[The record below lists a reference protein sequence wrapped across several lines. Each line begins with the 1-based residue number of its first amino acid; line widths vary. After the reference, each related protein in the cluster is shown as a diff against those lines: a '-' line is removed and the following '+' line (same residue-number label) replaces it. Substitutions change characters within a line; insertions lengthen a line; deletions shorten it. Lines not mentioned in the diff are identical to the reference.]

1 MLQHVIEADE
11 PHVHAH
17 ARQRLQNAV
26 IRIRLLVRQRV
37 GDRVGHPRTHLAPA
51 VQDRHVEH
59 AAGRLAVGAV
69 VDVAELVGDVG
80 DGIDE
85 LRELRGQRQ
94 VSAVAHAGD
103 RGTQDG
109 TTGLAPVVPC
119 LDARVVALVERVGE
133 EIRQETT
140 LRVLHARDVRDHAG
154 RGAVT
159 DRTDDSIQ
167 AQILETIL
175 VRLGTDPLVTQ
186 EHHRFLA
193 GGVGHVGE
201 LLDIGANETGE
212 EVDPVALGLA
222 RHAPRGVIGAAIYE
236 VFGTQAVAVLLLEVV
251 ERGRAHGA
259 GASEPVHDLLALLL
273 VEQQRELVEE
283 RRETHDIHLRVVLE
297 PLLERVEHELARR
310 RVVDIERN
318 LVLLVAPPVRQVV
331 VHLDRIPDDVREER
345 DRVLV
350 HQFRAGDMHGI
361 GVLIKRPQGGIH
373 DLIGGAVHDFPVLVR
388 VGVTVRLE
396 LLLEEAVHQ
405 GNIHDVRFRQD
416 APGEQVHLRGLV
428 HVQRDPL
435 VVCTGRE
442 VGAVDLLAERE
453 HGLVKVCAVGITDG
467 ISAPQFGKF
476 LGFFSEVLFT
486 GQCEAASAGHGFSF
500 LGTVIGERYMGDE
513 ITKADEMAGIIAGP
527 LDPDCANP

>member
-1 MLQHVIEADE
+1 M
-11 PHVHAH
+11 
-17 ARQRLQNAV
+17 
-26 IRIRLLVRQRV
+26 
-37 GDRVGHPRTHLAPA
+37 
-51 VQDRHVEH
+51 
-59 AAGRLAVGAV
+59 
-69 VDVAELVGDVG
+69 
-80 DGIDE
+80 
-85 LRELRGQRQ
+85 
-94 VSAVAHAGD
+94 
-103 RGTQDG
+103 
-109 TTGLAPVVPC
+109 
-119 LDARVVALVERVGE
+119 
-133 EIRQETT
+133 
-140 LRVLHARDVRDHAG
+140 
-154 RGAVT
+154 
-159 DRTDDSIQ
+159 
-167 AQILETIL
+167 
-175 VRLGTDPLVTQ
+175 
-186 EHHRFLA
+186 
-193 GGVGHVGE
+193 GHVGE

-222 RHAPRGVIGAAIYE
+222 RHAPRRVIGAAIYE
-236 VFGTQAVAVLLLEVV
+236 VFGAQAVAVLLLEVV

-350 HQFRAGDMHGI
+350 HRRRAGDMHGI

-388 VGVTVRLE
+388 VGVEVRLE

-435 VVCTGRE
+435 VVRAGRE
-442 VGAVDLLAERE
+442 VGRVDLHTQRHDLVVQLRAIRVANRVGTPQPGQFRGLLRE
-453 HGLVKVCAVGITDG
+453 VR
-467 ISAPQFGKF
+467 
-476 LGFFSEVLFT
+476 FT
-486 GQCEAASAGHGFSF
+486 RNRKTARS
-500 LGTVIGERYMGDE
+500 
-513 ITKADEMAGIIAGP
+513 
-527 LDPDCANP
+527 

>member
-1 MLQHVIEADE
+1 M
-11 PHVHAH
+11 
-17 ARQRLQNAV
+17 
-26 IRIRLLVRQRV
+26 
-37 GDRVGHPRTHLAPA
+37 
-51 VQDRHVEH
+51 
-59 AAGRLAVGAV
+59 
-69 VDVAELVGDVG
+69 
-80 DGIDE
+80 
-85 LRELRGQRQ
+85 
-94 VSAVAHAGD
+94 
-103 RGTQDG
+103 
-109 TTGLAPVVPC
+109 
-119 LDARVVALVERVGE
+119 
-133 EIRQETT
+133 
-140 LRVLHARDVRDHAG
+140 
-154 RGAVT
+154 
-159 DRTDDSIQ
+159 
-167 AQILETIL
+167 
-175 VRLGTDPLVTQ
+175 
-186 EHHRFLA
+186 
-193 GGVGHVGE
+193 GHVGE

-222 RHAPRGVIGAAIYE
+222 RHTPRGVIGAAIYE
-236 VFGTQAVAVLLLEVV
+236 VFGAQAVAVLLLEVV

-259 GASEPVHDLLALLL
+259 GAAEPVHDLLALLL

-297 PLLERVEHELARR
+297 PLLERVEHELACR

-350 HQFRAGDMHGI
+350 HRRRAGDMHGI

-435 VVCTGRE
+435 VVCTGRK
-442 VGAVDLLAERE
+442 VGAVDLLAECE
-453 HGLVKVCAVGITDG
+453 HGLVKVCAIGITDG
-467 ISAPQFGKF
+467 ISAPQFSKF

>member
-1 MLQHVIEADE
+1 M
-11 PHVHAH
+11 
-17 ARQRLQNAV
+17 
-26 IRIRLLVRQRV
+26 

-69 VDVAELVGDVG
+69 VDVAELIRDVLHRVH
-80 DGIDE
+80 E

-133 EIRQETT
+133 EVRQETT

-167 AQILETIL
+167 TQILETIL

-193 GGVGHVGE
+193 GLVRQRCEFLHVRAYE
-201 LLDIGANETGE
+201 MAQ
-212 EVDPVALGLA
+212 EVDPVALRLA
-222 RHAPRGVIGAAIYE
+222 RHAPCGVVRALVDE

-251 ERGRAHGA
+251 KRGRAHGA

-310 RVVDIERN
+310 RMIDIERN

-350 HQFRAGDMHGI
+350 HQFRAGDVHYARFGVHGPLL
-361 GVLIKRPQGGIH
+361 GRH
-373 DLIGGAVHDFPVLVR
+373 HGARRTVHDFPVLVR
-388 VGVTVRLE
+388 VGVEVRLE
-396 LLLEEAVHQ
+396 LLLEETVHQ
-405 GNIHDVRFRQD
+405 RHVHRVALRQRTLRQ
-416 APGEQVHLRGLV
+416 QVHLRGLV

-435 VVCTGRE
+435 VVRAGRE
-442 VGAVDLLAERE
+442 VGRVDLHTQRHDLVVQLRAIRVANRVGTPQPGQFRGLLRE
-453 HGLVKVCAVGITDG
+453 VR
-467 ISAPQFGKF
+467 
-476 LGFFSEVLFT
+476 FT
-486 GQCEAASAGHGFSF
+486 RNRKTARS
-500 LGTVIGERYMGDE
+500 
-513 ITKADEMAGIIAGP
+513 
-527 LDPDCANP
+527 

>member
-1 MLQHVIEADE
+1 M
-11 PHVHAH
+11 
-17 ARQRLQNAV
+17 
-26 IRIRLLVRQRV
+26 
-37 GDRVGHPRTHLAPA
+37 
-51 VQDRHVEH
+51 
-59 AAGRLAVGAV
+59 
-69 VDVAELVGDVG
+69 
-80 DGIDE
+80 
-85 LRELRGQRQ
+85 
-94 VSAVAHAGD
+94 
-103 RGTQDG
+103 
-109 TTGLAPVVPC
+109 
-119 LDARVVALVERVGE
+119 
-133 EIRQETT
+133 
-140 LRVLHARDVRDHAG
+140 
-154 RGAVT
+154 
-159 DRTDDSIQ
+159 
-167 AQILETIL
+167 AQ
-175 VRLGTDPLVTQ
+175 
-186 EHHRFLA
+186 
-193 GGVGHVGE
+193 
-201 LLDIGANETGE
+201 
-212 EVDPVALGLA
+212 EVDPVALRLA

-350 HQFRAGDMHGI
+350 HRRCAGDMHYARF
-361 GVLIKRPQGGIH
+361 GVHGPLLGRH
-373 DLIGGAVHDFPVLVR
+373 HGARRTVHDFPVLVR
-388 VGVTVRLE
+388 VGVEVRLE
-396 LLLEEAVHQ
+396 LLLEETVHQ
-405 GNIHDVRFRQD
+405 RHVHRVALRQRTLRQ
-416 APGEQVHLRGLV
+416 QVHLRGLV

-435 VVCTGRE
+435 VVCTGRK
-442 VGAVDLLAERE
+442 VGAVDLLAECE
-453 HGLVKVCAVGITDG
+453 HGLVKVCAIGITDG
-467 ISAPQFGKF
+467 ISAPQFSKF